1 MLGGIMKLWI
11 GVVFSSQILVLLGC
25 NKSSESSTA
34 GWGVSGTAF
43 GSRTLQVCY
52 ENRSVADGELVSFTK
67 SILSHAKTEFSKTNL
82 SLAGLGPCGPKGH
95 GSEVRLSWLDAE
107 DLPNPHYLER
117 LEGMSQ
123 IGNGFLYGATQLTL
137 PQRVPSG
144 VRANP
149 TLVLNSYVF
158 KRIQKDKGTS
168 NAESHF
174 KSVFLHE
181 MGHAVGL
188 LHEHAQAKSTCSIT
202 KETVALHMDVW
213 KKAGISQSNVEVVG
227 TSYDP
232 YSVMN
237 YCYLF
242 ERGSVVAVGF
252 SNKDI
257 QTINALYPKPTAE
270 RQREAGPVNPE
281 MTPAVGQPQVIQQED
296 LRTDA
301 QQADGMG
308 TSGSPQFYPTAAPST
323 DTMSSSS
330 SCNQAQLK
338 ICLDYSGGDACYS
351 KWGCMKP

>member
-1 MLGGIMKLWI
+1 MKLLSTTI
-11 GVVFSSQILVLLGC
+11 FSFQILVLLGC
-25 NKSSESSTA
+25 NKSAESNTA

-43 GSRTLQVCY
+43 GSKTLKVCY
-52 ENRSVADGELVSFTK
+52 ENRSVADGELVSVTT
-67 SILSHAKTEFSKTNL
+67 SILSHAQTEFSKTNL
-82 SLAGLGPCGPKGH
+82 SLAGLGPCGPKGY
-95 GSEVRLSWLDAE
+95 GSEVRLSWMDAE
-107 DLPNPHYLER
+107 DLPNAEHLER

-123 IGNGFLYGATQLTL
+123 IGNGFLYGNGPLNL

-144 VRANP
+144 VRADP
-149 TLVLNSYVF
+149 TLVLNSHVF
-158 KRIQKDKGTS
+158 KRIQEEKSTS
-168 NAESHF
+168 NAVSHF

-202 KETVALHMDVW
+202 KETVEMHMDVW
-213 KKAGISQSNVEVVG
+213 KQAGISQSNVKVVG

-232 YSVMN
+232 YSIMN

-242 ERGSVVAVGF
+242 ERGSVVAIGF

-270 RQREAGPVNPE
+270 RQREAGPVNQE
-281 MTPAVGQPQVIQQED
+281 TTTSVGQPQVIQQED
-296 LRTDA
+296 LRTDT

-323 DTMSSSS
+323 DTVSSSS

-338 ICLDYSGGDACYS
+338 ICLDYSGGEACYS